1 MVTAIIGLSFT
12 LFTMVI
18 GTVVWG
24 IRLEGQVKTQKELS
38 AQQDLFS
45 DKRYVDITER
55 FDRQDSQLKSLGD
68 KLDRVLEVRR
78 G

>member
-1 MVTAIIGLSFT
+1 MVTAIIGLGLTIFS
-12 LFTMVI
+12 MAI
-18 GTVVWG
+18 GGVVWG

-55 FDRQDSQLKSLGD
+55 FTRQDNKLDSLGE
-68 KLDRVLEVRR
+68 KLDRALEARR
-78 G
+78 N

>member
-1 MVTAIIGLSFT
+1 MVTAIIGLGLTIFS
-12 LFTMVI
+12 MAI
-18 GTVVWG
+18 GGVVWG

-45 DKRYVDITER
+45 DKRYADITKR
-55 FDRQDSQLKSLGD
+55 FDRQDTTLVKLD
-68 KLDRVLEVRR
+68 EKLDRALEARR